1 MRARTTQSTEGYT
14 PIIEIAEK
22 LRTSPNNLQQMVS
35 RGIFKGRKIKGI
47 QVEDQYVDR
56 LQAIYGKGTN
66 D

>member
-1 MRARTTQSTEGYT
+1 
-14 PIIEIAEK
+14 
-22 LRTSPNNLQQMVS
+22 MVS